1 LVTFSLSGVE
11 KVDKNVSEVSGLNE
25 GGSASLI
32 RDRITYFPEFKIPER
47 LKEHE

>member
-1 LVTFSLSGVE
+1 MSV
-11 KVDKNVSEVSGLNE
+11 VSGLNG

-47 LKEHE
+47 LKEHELDGAW